1 MNDNWLKERER
12 EREREREKKY
22 ILEIGDMK
30 YIEYEQNKIV
40 MA

>member
-1 MNDNWLKERER
+1 LKEREK
-12 EREREREKKY
+12 EKEREKKY
-22 ILEIGDMK
+22 LLEIGDMK